1 MSVRK
6 TVERDLRWTSDG
18 SGFACPRSVTNDM
31 KWLPP
36 VPYLRP
42 KVGRRS
48 DDRKILDEWYAALKS
63 GADVQMPPERER
75 PGTRPQQEG

>member
-1 MSVRK
+1 VSNE
-6 TVERDLRWTSDG
+6 T
-18 SGFACPRSVTNDM
+18 
-31 KWLPP
+31 KWLPQ

-63 GADVQMPPERER
+63 GGGVQMPSERER
-75 PGTRPQQEG
+75 PGARPSQER

>member
-1 MSVRK
+1 
-6 TVERDLRWTSDG
+6 
-18 SGFACPRSVTNDM
+18 VTNDA
-31 KWLPP
+31 KWLPQ

-63 GADVQMPPERER
+63 GAGVQMPPERER
-75 PGTRPQQEG
+75 PGTRPLQEG